1 MKREE
6 LINSPEYCLA
16 RIQIDLF
23 NKVDKYM
30 KDNKLTRKKL
40 ADQLGVTK
48 GYVSQILNGDA
59 DHRISKLVELSLAI
73 GLIPHLQFEKI
84 EDALAVDS
92 LDALVQKYTEIEK
105 SKKVLLENG
114 YMITPIPTFKPPIH
128 KADYDTVL
136 NHLNC
141 IEATDCKSEMCA

>member
-6 LINSPEYCLA
+6 LIKSPEYCLA

-23 NKVDKYM
+23 NKVNKYM

-59 DHRISKLVELSLAI
+59 DHRISKFIELSLAI
-73 GLIPHLQFEKI
+73 GLIPHIQFEKI
-84 EDALAVDS
+84 EDVVALDS
-92 LDALVQKYTEIEK
+92 EEALVQKYAEIEK
-105 SKKVLLENG
+105 SKKVLLDNG
-114 YMITPIPTFKPPIH
+114 YMITPIPACRNK
-128 KADYDTVL
+128 
-136 NHLNC
+136 
-141 IEATDCKSEMCA
+141 